1 MGGFLIRKGGKMRCA
16 HEDSSGFRVR
26 VQAAHRASAFRR
38 AELCLDV
45 ARRSPLGLEPAPL
58 LLASPYRL
66 HLERHILSELVL
78 ERVCV
83 EIRIVVA
90 EVEGA
95 TAGGH
100 RVSSRPHLLG
110 ALASWDVRRR
120 VRRLFRSAASW
131 VVVSTDYAM
140 WETCFLQK
148 RCRTIKRFFWRQ
160 NQTGTFSL
168 VGTEAYFLSHF
179 FTLKLAKKG

>member
-1 MGGFLIRKGGKMRCA
+1 
-16 HEDSSGFRVR
+16 
-26 VQAAHRASAFRR
+26 
-38 AELCLDV
+38 
-45 ARRSPLGLEPAPL
+45 
-58 LLASPYRL
+58 
-66 HLERHILSELVL
+66 
-78 ERVCV
+78 
-83 EIRIVVA
+83 
-90 EVEGA
+90 
-95 TAGGH
+95 
-100 RVSSRPHLLG
+100 VSSRPHLLG